1 MGAICSSMC
10 HCHQCPRHCCMHH
23 YENEK
28 KPLDSDSYRAND
40 RDFAG
45 PVEPDYRRG
54 NQVSSRSLAK
64 AHGSDGGDI
73 HEEHAEISKRRTSLC
88 PTRFRRR
95 GSSANRSSSG
105 RTSVHSGR
113 NSQYRRSSFTFHNP
127 QDTPTGPT
135 GPLTPYRT
143 TGRNQS
149 PPFPSIEVV
158 NRGLNKNDNRRDVDA
173 KDDLVYIKPHAQAT
187 GKNAKIV
194 ASHKQSSSK
203 LAKYEN
209 TTTSGKANR
218 IGPYLPFNTGADR
231 MKPNNNH
238 ESYVLSANSP
248 ADMEE
253 WVKVIRRVILSPFG
267 GGIFGQRLDETM
279 RYDRRLDSSG
289 CGTTSTGSRSGSSSR
304 GSRRQVPIIV
314 ENCVEFIRTH
324 GGLIEEGL
332 FRLPGHANEV
342 KELQDSYDMGER
354 PTFPGNTDVH
364 TVASLLKGYLR
375 ELPEPVIP
383 FEKYDPLIGAAKLLS
398 SDVADDITEKKNEEA
413 RILFREQLQALPQ
426 SNFELLRYICRF
438 LDEVQQQSNKNKMD
452 VNNLAM
458 VFGPNIMR
466 SKQED
471 PMQMMADASYVQE
484 VMKQFISKHKS
495 FFPDDIENTSNIP
508 SIPDVA
514 VDAEG
519 IPPDAG
525 FGTLTPTTS
534 PLGTL
539 GQRHATD
546 DSGTG
551 SLGPTPENTSKRAAP
566 PVPVVPPPVRGKPFK
581 PLRRKHSGLDVEG
594 ADQRKSVYDNV
605 TASSQA
611 GSDITPTKALSAR
624 LNNDWR
630 KSNESGGSPSVS
642 VPTEDSYYVNN
653 VSTPSVQ
660 SATISDSP
668 RSSTNA
674 VAGSVGERDS
684 FHSNPANEQPLPR
697 SRAGRRKGRIR
708 SIDENLS
715 DEESNT
721 ESVPPDDRA
730 FSTLSSHRGSIPT
743 EADLHRDPR
752 TVIDTRSPGGRL
764 SRSDLASRSSVG
776 SGSDG
781 GSHSVP
787 KVPSRTHRRNKASN
801 SQDSGSRP
809 NSRAETDLTSASAA
823 IRDRDVIVPFSARTS
838 HAMSSESPSVCGQ
851 PLSYKEMEEHV
862 KVLQEELRKQRLEHE
877 KRSRML
883 EEHYIMK
890 MKSSTS
896 IFPSSPTSMGPID
909 LPLGRG
915 RVFSNGEESIGESCT
930 TSVLEQQLDQ
940 SMLSRQSTESVTEIR
955 YREEVKRHAMTRIR
969 LRNAE
974 RGLKQAEE
982 RNQQLQKEMEEFF
995 NTFGGMLA
1003 NNV

>member
-1 MGAICSSMC
+1 MNNDTMSGPSMRFKKGRQSMKQRVEKYTRRLSMATGKLRSTDRCSEGSDTAEFSFESVSDT
-10 HCHQCPRHCCMHH
+10 PG
-23 YENEK
+23 
-28 KPLDSDSYRAND
+28 LSDSVFPRS
-40 RDFAG
+40 
-45 PVEPDYRRG
+45 PI
-54 NQVSSRSLAK
+54 VSP
-64 AHGSDGGDI
+64 
-73 HEEHAEISKRRTSLC
+73 KRR
-88 PTRFRRR
+88 PM
-95 GSSANRSSSG
+95 SAVEKRRSSSLDE
-105 RTSVHSGR
+105 RTGSGKSIDSANLS
-113 NSQYRRSSFTFHNP
+113 NSPSSNGHGEDYKLSPLQENSSTL
-127 QDTPTGPT
+127 PTGHKGSPSSSHQEGLKSGYLKKLGSNNFKNWSERWFVVKGDSLHYYKDPESKHLGT
-135 GPLTPYRT
+135 IPLL
-143 TGRNQS
+143 GS
-149 PPFPSIEVV
+149 KV
-158 NRGLNKNDNRRDVDA
+158 NVLPAKA
-173 KDDLVYIKPHAQAT
+173 KDS
-187 GKNAKIV
+187 N
-194 ASHKQSSSK
+194 
-203 LAKYEN
+203 KYTFEI
-209 TTTSGKANR
+209 T
-218 IGPYLPFNTGADR
+218 PGADR

-253 WVKVIRRVILSPFG
+253 WVKVIRRVILAPFG

-314 ENCVEFIRTH
+314 ENCVEFIRSH

-398 SDVADDITEKKNEEA
+398 SDVTDDISEKKNEEA

-438 LDEVQQQSNKNKMD
+438 LDEVQQQSKKNKMD

-471 PMQMMADASYVQE
+471 PMQMMSDASYVQE

-495 FFPDDIENTSNIP
+495 FFPDDIENNSNIP

-566 PVPVVPPPVRGKPFK
+566 PVPVVPPPIRGKPFK

-630 KSNESGGSPSVS
+630 KSNESGASPSVS

-660 SATISDSP
+660 SANISDSP

-684 FHSNPANEQPLPR
+684 FHSNPANDQPLPR

-781 GSHSVP
+781 GSHFVP

-915 RVFSNGEESIGESCT
+915 RIFSNGEESIGESCT

-940 SMLSRQSTESVTEIR
+940 SMLSRQSTESVTELR